1 MRFGIKSKLLRVREN
16 EKMSSKSKLDILYIL
31 IAILGII
38 FGLVNFFIDMSIKF
52 KIISFFNN

>member
-1 MRFGIKSKLLRVREN
+1 MSFGRKLKLLRVREN
-16 EKMSSKSKLDILYIL
+16 EKMSSKSKLDIFYML

>member
-16 EKMSSKSKLDILYIL
+16 EKMSSKSKLDIFYIL

>member
-1 MRFGIKSKLLRVREN
+1 MSFGRKLKLLRVREN
-16 EKMSSKSKLDILYIL
+16 EKMSSKSKLDIFYML
-31 IAILGII
+31 IAIPGII

>member
-1 MRFGIKSKLLRVREN
+1 
-16 EKMSSKSKLDILYIL
+16 MSSKSKLDIFYML